1 MSRIGN
7 KAVALPS
14 GVNVSVASG
23 TVTVKGPKGELSYV
37 LLPEVAVVVED
48 SSMKVTRNSET
59 KDARARHGL
68 TRALLA
74 NMVKGVA
81 DGYEKQL
88 EIIGV
93 GYKTVLK
100 GPRLLQL
107 HLGFSHP
114 IDFAIPK
121 EIEITQDERNKNILK
136 IRGIDKQ
143 LVGLTAAQIR
153 ELRPPE
159 PYKGK
164 GIRYIDEQ
172 VRRKVGKAAGK
183 TAA

>member
-1 MSRIGN
+1 MSRIGT

-14 GVNVSVASG
+14 GVTVSVASG
-23 TVTVKGPKGELSYV
+23 TVTVTGPKGELTYV
-37 LLPEVAVVVED
+37 LLPEARLEVGE
-48 SSMKVTRNSET
+48 SELKVTRIDDS

-68 TRALLA
+68 TRAIVA
-74 NMVKGVA
+74 NMVQGVSQ
-81 DGYEKQL
+81 GYEKKI

-93 GYKTVLK
+93 GYKAVLK
-100 GPRLLQL
+100 GPRALQL

-114 IDFAIPK
+114 IDFVIP
-121 EIEITQDERNKNILK
+121 EGIEIAQDERNKNILM

-143 LVGLTAAQIR
+143 KVGLVAAQIR

-164 GIRYIDEQ
+164 GIRYTDEI

-183 TAA
+183 TA

>member
-7 KAVALPS
+7 KAVAFPS
-14 GVNVSVASG
+14 GVTVSVTSG
-23 TVTVKGPKGELSYV
+23 VVKVKGSKGELSYV
-37 LLPEVAVVVED
+37 LLPEVSIVLEEL
-48 SSMKVTRNSET
+48 SLKVTRINDT
-59 KDARARHGL
+59 KEARARHGL
-68 TRALLA
+68 TRALIA
-74 NMVKGVA
+74 NMVKGVSE
-81 DGYEKQL
+81 GYEKKI

-93 GYKTVLK
+93 GYKAVIK

-114 IDFAIPK
+114 IDFAIPQG
-121 EIEITQDERNKNILK
+121 IEITQDERNKNILM

-143 LVGLTAAQIR
+143 TVGLVAAQIR